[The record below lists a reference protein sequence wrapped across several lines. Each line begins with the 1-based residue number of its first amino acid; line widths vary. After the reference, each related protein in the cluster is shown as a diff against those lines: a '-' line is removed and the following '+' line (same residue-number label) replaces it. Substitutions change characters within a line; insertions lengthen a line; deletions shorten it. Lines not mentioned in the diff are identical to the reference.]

1 MAKTKYAKGDKI
13 RHFSTYGYVQEY
25 LGNSEYRVLLVT
37 TYYTNQEHSV
47 RSTVYKT
54 GVIDPVDDHE
64 FETRL
69 KSQLVLR
76 TPIMRLL
83 QDYKSGYMGVE
94 VTVRKISR
102 EINYNRKALSDTLYM
117 LDKSSIATVPTF
129 EELCELPVT
138 TTWRNISDL
147 QNDRQGRAA

>member
-25 LGNSEYRVLLVT
+25 LGQGYYRLFLIS

-47 RSTVYKT
+47 RSHEYRTSH
-54 GVIDPVDDHE
+54 IDPADEHE
-64 FETRL
+64 FQTVL
-69 KSQLVLR
+69 KNQLVLR
-76 TPIMRLL
+76 TPIMRFLE
-83 QDYKSGYMGVE
+83 DYKKGFMSPENMIRRIG
-94 VTVRKISR
+94 R